1 MADIAGLTS
10 AFGAPTSRTQV
21 VSEEEPNI
29 RALSASDAARAAES
43 DPAGAIVRGFPTP
56 EITPALDETS
66 VNVGEGAPA
75 PGRFIED
82 VVTLSAE
89 AQDLLA
95 AASNENSATDQDDQ
109 TRVSAFTAAA
119 DEPSALETAAA
130 AATERAAG
138 VAAAE
143 EADEAVDATNQV
155 AENENDS
162 SEIEG
167 NQDNDVLS
175 AQSRE
180 LGQIVDQFA

>member
-43 DPAGAIVRGFPTP
+43 DPAGAIVRGFPIP
-56 EITPALDETS
+56 EVTPALDEAS
-66 VNVGEGAPA
+66 VDVGDGAPS

-82 VVTLSAE
+82 IVTLSAE

-95 AASNENSATDQDDQ
+95 SASNENATTAETEQ
-109 TRVSAFTAAA
+109 TTISAFAATG
-119 DEPSALETAAA
+119 DEPSALETASAA
-130 AATERAAG
+130 ASERAAEI
-138 VAAAE
+138 AAAEAAE
-143 EADEAVDATNQV
+143 EAADATNQV